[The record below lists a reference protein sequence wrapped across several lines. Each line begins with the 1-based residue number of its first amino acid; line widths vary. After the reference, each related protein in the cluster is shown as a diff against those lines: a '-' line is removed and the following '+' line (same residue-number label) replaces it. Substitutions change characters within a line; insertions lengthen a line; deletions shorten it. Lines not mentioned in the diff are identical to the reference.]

1 MTRLP
6 FWKLQSIGNDFPTV
20 HLDDVVAD
28 LISKHDR
35 ETSSAGGGAQEGME
49 SPAIEI
55 PESSTFEDETAPVTP
70 APSEFDV
77 TEYLAKLSLSICDR
91 HFGVGGDGLLAMGME
106 GDAVRLRMFN
116 PDGTEDFCGNGIR
129 CAAVHAHAQ
138 GWVGNEFVIRHL
150 DREVKTKIEDG
161 KVSTVIGLADYS
173 PDKVPHKA
181 LNELFDST
189 VWNGVDSGHP
199 MSLFGSALTTGSTH
213 VIIPTIKIP
222 GDDSFQSVSSKI
234 EVSPLYPQ
242 RTSVIWVQEVV
253 PDRLLIRIWERGVGE
268 TLGCGTGASAAAA
281 DYLRRKN
288 RGGTVEVTSR
298 GGTLKIQMDAWN
310 QPITVTGSAVTVYSG
325 EFFSHSPLDPASA

>member
-20 HLDDVVAD
+20 HLEDIVAH
-28 LISKHDR
+28 LQ
-35 ETSSAGGGAQEGME
+35 AGN
-49 SPAIEI
+49 
-55 PESSTFEDETAPVTP
+55 APVAPVVEAPTEPAASPTETTP
-70 APSEFDV
+70 MTIADVLTVDAPAAAPKPSHFDI

-106 GDAVRLRMFN
+106 EGAVRLRMFN

-129 CAAVHAHAQ
+129 CAAVHAHAM
-138 GWVGNEFVIRHL
+138 GWVGDEFVVRHL
-150 DREVKTKIEDG
+150 DREIQTRIVDG
-161 KVSTVIGLADYS
+161 QVATVIGLASYE
-173 PDKVPHKA
+173 PNKVPHKGF
-181 LNELFDST
+181 NELFDAT

-199 MSLFGSALTTGSTH
+199 MNLFGSALTTGSTH

-222 GDDSFQSVSSKI
+222 GDDSFESVSAKI
-234 EVSPLYPQ
+234 EVSSLFPD
-242 RTSVIWVQEVV
+242 RTSVIWAQEVV

-268 TLGCGTGASAAAA
+268 TLGCGTGASAAAV

-298 GGTLKIQMDAWN
+298 GGTLKVQMAAWD
-310 QPITVTGSAVTVYSG
+310 QPITLTGTAETVYSG
-325 EFFSHSPLDPASA
+325 EYLLAG

>member
-20 HLDDVVAD
+20 HLEDIVAHLQGPVLEAPTVPVPSPVDIGSAPEATPMSITDVLTV
-28 LISKHDR
+28 S
-35 ETSSAGGGAQEGME
+35 
-49 SPAIEI
+49 
-55 PESSTFEDETAPVTP
+55 TP
-70 APSEFDV
+70 AEVPKPSDFDV

-106 GDAVRLRMFN
+106 DGAVRLRMFN

-129 CAAVHAHAQ
+129 CAAIHAHAL
-138 GWVGNEFVIRHL
+138 GWVSEEFVVRHL
-150 DREVKTKIEDG
+150 DREIQTKIVDG
-161 KVSTVIGLADYS
+161 QVSTVIGLASYD
-173 PDKVPHKA
+173 PNKVPHKGF
-181 LNELFDST
+181 NELFDAT
-189 VWNGVDSGHP
+189 VWNGIDSGHP

-222 GDDSFQSVSSKI
+222 GDDSFESVSAKI
-234 EVSPLYPQ
+234 EVSPLFPQ
-242 RTSVIWVQEVV
+242 RTSVIWAQEVV

-268 TLGCGTGASAAAA
+268 TLGCGTGASAAAV

-298 GGTLKIQMDAWN
+298 GGTLKVEMTAWD
-310 QPITVTGSAVTVYSG
+310 QPITLTGTAETVYSG
-325 EFFSHSPLDPASA
+325 EYFFASH